1 MKFTNIRDLKYVT
14 ADNSFIDLFATC
26 KEYGEI
32 PMTLNLV
39 DTEDLHTFVDK
50 DGKEYPLEEY
60 CKTLEIAPYVEPV
73 VDIKILKASK
83 LLTINTE
90 CNKAIVSGFKSSAL
104 GEEYF
109 YYSTL
114 EEQTTLNSLVN
125 LGFDSNFKAQKISL
139 VEGVEIKGERK
150 QYPHTLAQLREILIA
165 GATHIKAQIDK
176 KDLLE
181 IQINNTTTAAEL
193 ELINW

>member
-60 CKTLEIAPYVEPV
+60 CKTLQIAPYVEPEV
-73 VDIKILKASK
+73 VVVIPTSITMRQCRLHLLNQNLLDDVENIVSQNRAWQIEWEYANEVLRTNQLIVAMQSSLNLTNEQVDTMFLEASK
-83 LLTINTE
+83 L
-90 CNKAIVSGFKSSAL
+90 
-104 GEEYF
+104 
-109 YYSTL
+109 
-114 EEQTTLNSLVN
+114 
-125 LGFDSNFKAQKISL
+125 
-139 VEGVEIKGERK
+139 
-150 QYPHTLAQLREILIA
+150 
-165 GATHIKAQIDK
+165 
-176 KDLLE
+176 
-181 IQINNTTTAAEL
+181 
-193 ELINW
+193 

>member
-60 CKTLEIAPYVEPV
+60 CKTLQIAPCVEPEV
-73 VDIKILKASK
+73 VVVIPTSITMRQARLYLLNQNLLDNVESLVSQNRAWQIEWEYANEVLRTNQLITAMQSSLNLTNEQVDTMFFEASK
-83 LLTINTE
+83 L
-90 CNKAIVSGFKSSAL
+90 
-104 GEEYF
+104 
-109 YYSTL
+109 
-114 EEQTTLNSLVN
+114 
-125 LGFDSNFKAQKISL
+125 
-139 VEGVEIKGERK
+139 
-150 QYPHTLAQLREILIA
+150 
-165 GATHIKAQIDK
+165 
-176 KDLLE
+176 
-181 IQINNTTTAAEL
+181 
-193 ELINW
+193 

>member
-60 CKTLEIAPYVEPV
+60 CKTLQIAPYVEPEV
-73 VDIKILKASK
+73 VVVIPTSITMRQYRLYLLNQNLLDNVESLVSQNRAWQIEWEYANEVLRTNQLITAMQSSLNLTNEQVDTMFLEASK
-83 LLTINTE
+83 L
-90 CNKAIVSGFKSSAL
+90 
-104 GEEYF
+104 
-109 YYSTL
+109 
-114 EEQTTLNSLVN
+114 
-125 LGFDSNFKAQKISL
+125 
-139 VEGVEIKGERK
+139 
-150 QYPHTLAQLREILIA
+150 
-165 GATHIKAQIDK
+165 
-176 KDLLE
+176 
-181 IQINNTTTAAEL
+181 
-193 ELINW
+193 